1 MLWRWRW
8 GSQSEPFNGIIIARF
23 KLQPFIVTLAT
34 MGSLRG
40 LLYMYSETPQY
51 PVDPLFRSLLGGGFI
66 GPLPVPALIFA
77 VVLPVVWYYL
87 NHTTSGRAVYA
98 MGVNQEAV
106 RLAGVNVP
114 LHLITAYAACG
125 FLAALAGVIL
135 ASRLGIAQP
144 SVGIGYELDAI
155 AAVVIGGGILGGGG
169 GTVIGVLG
177 GVLALAMVDNVLNLF
192 NVEFLLPAIPEGHD
206 HPGRGAGQ
214 AKENLRER
222 TGASSKGE
230 GPPKHGRKTVKHIAK
245 VIAASVLA
253 LATASALPA
262 AAKEIKIGVVNLSLC
277 CAYFV
282 GMDKAVQEE
291 ASQFPNVK
299 VISTDAKGD
308 AAKLTSNVE
317 DLLSQKVDGLIVSGA
332 WIEAAPEALDAIKAA
347 GVPVVMVDRLLKG
360 GDYSS
365 WVGPDNRAIGVGI
378 GEYIAKRL
386 NGKGTIV
393 VIRGGPADNSIGAD
407 RTDGMLSVV
416 KKTDIK
422 VETAPD
428 FGGWSVDGGFKQ
440 MDSLLTKV
448 PHIDAV
454 FCENNSMCQGA
465 QKAINDAGRS
475 ERNVSCF
482 GRRRKGHVEGDHD
495 GRNKLRRHRPE
506 QFRPDRPRR
515 FLPADG
521 HSRRRRS
528 TAEDGVAVT
537 DHHQRQRH
545 QVLQS

>member
-1 MLWRWRW
+1 M
-8 GSQSEPFNGIIIARF
+8 
-23 KLQPFIVTLAT
+23 
-34 MGSLRG
+34 
-40 LLYMYSETPQY
+40 
-51 PVDPLFRSLLGGGFI
+51 
-66 GPLPVPALIFA
+66 
-77 VVLPVVWYYL
+77 
-87 NHTTSGRAVYA
+87 
-98 MGVNQEAV
+98 
-106 RLAGVNVP
+106 
-114 LHLITAYAACG
+114 
-125 FLAALAGVIL
+125 
-135 ASRLGIAQP
+135 
-144 SVGIGYELDAI
+144 
-155 AAVVIGGGILGGGG
+155 
-169 GTVIGVLG
+169 
-177 GVLALAMVDNVLNLF
+177 
-192 NVEFLLPAIPEGHD
+192 
-206 HPGRGAGQ
+206 
-214 AKENLRER
+214 
-222 TGASSKGE
+222 
-230 GPPKHGRKTVKHIAK
+230 
-245 VIAASVLA
+245 
-253 LATASALPA
+253 
-262 AAKEIKIGVVNLSLC
+262 VNLSLC

-440 MDSLLTKV
+440 MDR
-448 PHIDAV
+448 PAH
-454 FCENNSMCQGA
+454 QGA
-465 QKAINDAGRS
+465 AY
-475 ERNVSCF
+475 
-482 GRRRKGHVEGDHD
+482 RRRL
-495 GRNKLRRHRPE
+495 LRERLLCARE
-506 QFRPDRPRR
+506 
-515 FLPADG
+515 
-521 HSRRRRS
+521 RRRRS
-528 TAEDGVAVT
+528 RTRAVASEMFLASVDGEKGTLKEIMTEGTNYGATGQNNSDQIGRAGFYRLMAILAGAEAPQKT
-537 DHHQRQRH
+537 
-545 QVLQS
+545 VLPSPIITKDNAIKFYNPDSVF